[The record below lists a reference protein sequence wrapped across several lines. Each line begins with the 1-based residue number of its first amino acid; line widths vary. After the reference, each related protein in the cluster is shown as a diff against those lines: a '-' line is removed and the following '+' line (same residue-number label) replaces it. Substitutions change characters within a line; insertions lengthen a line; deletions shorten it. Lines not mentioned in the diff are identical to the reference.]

1 MKLMKFRQPDFKL
14 KILGSY
20 PDLIAHILSVIVQV
34 LQVKHTIAAFEIM
47 EDDSQNARVAYL
59 GIGQQPVVKGLC
71 AVTTIKTE
79 GWKRSYVILTHSKNE
94 DGDMFLLF
102 LCALVI
108 RVTKT
113 SLEISSS
120 PTGFIKHLWMYMST
134 QSLKVLQ
141 KYSQHLFG
149 R

>member
-1 MKLMKFRQPDFKL
+1 MKFRLPDFKL

-34 LQVKHTIAAFEIM
+34 LQVRHTIAAFEIM
-47 EDDSQNARVAYL
+47 EDKSQNARVVYL
-59 GIGQQPVVKGLC
+59 GLGQQPVVKGLC

-79 GWKRSYVILTHSKNE
+79 GWKRSYVILTHSTNE

-108 RVTKT
+108 RVH
-113 SLEISSS
+113 EI
-120 PTGFIKHLWMYMST
+120 
-134 QSLKVLQ
+134 
-141 KYSQHLFG
+141 G

>member
-1 MKLMKFRQPDFKL
+1 MKFRQPDFKL
-14 KILGSY
+14 KILSSY

-47 EDDSQNARVAYL
+47 EDKSQNARVAYL
-59 GIGQQPVVKGLC
+59 GLGQQPVVKGLC
-71 AVTTIKTE
+71 AVTTIKTG
-79 GWKRSYVILTHSKNE
+79 GWKRSYVILTHSTNE

-108 RVTKT
+108 RVH
-113 SLEISSS
+113 EI
-120 PTGFIKHLWMYMST
+120 
-134 QSLKVLQ
+134 
-141 KYSQHLFG
+141 G

>member
-1 MKLMKFRQPDFKL
+1 
-14 KILGSY
+14 
-20 PDLIAHILSVIVQV
+20 
-34 LQVKHTIAAFEIM
+34 M

-59 GIGQQPVVKGLC
+59 GLGQQPVVKGLC

-79 GWKRSYVILTHSKNE
+79 GWKRSYVLLTHSTNE

-108 RVTKT
+108 RVH
-113 SLEISSS
+113 EI
-120 PTGFIKHLWMYMST
+120 
-134 QSLKVLQ
+134 
-141 KYSQHLFG
+141 G

>member
-1 MKLMKFRQPDFKL
+1 MKFRQPDFKL

-47 EDDSQNARVAYL
+47 KDKSQNARVAYL
-59 GIGQQPVVKGLC
+59 GLGQQPVVKGLC

-79 GWKRSYVILTHSKNE
+79 GWKRSYVILTHSTNE

-102 LCALVI
+102 PCALVI
-108 RVTKT
+108 RVH
-113 SLEISSS
+113 EIE
-120 PTGFIKHLWMYMST
+120 
-134 QSLKVLQ
+134 
-141 KYSQHLFG
+141 

>member
-1 MKLMKFRQPDFKL
+1 MLADPRALCQRFVLPLFNTAPTQRKGGCTTTTVG
-14 KILGSY
+14 LGEKDEIQTAWLQTQD
-20 PDLIAHILSVIVQV
+20 PWLLIVQV

-47 EDDSQNARVAYL
+47 EDKSQNARVAYL
-59 GIGQQPVVKGLC
+59 GLGQQPVVKGLC

-79 GWKRSYVILTHSKNE
+79 GWKRSYVILTHSTNE

-108 RVTKT
+108 RVH
-113 SLEISSS
+113 EI
-120 PTGFIKHLWMYMST
+120 
-134 QSLKVLQ
+134 
-141 KYSQHLFG
+141 G

>member
-1 MKLMKFRQPDFKL
+1 MKFRQPDFKL

-47 EDDSQNARVAYL
+47 KDKSQNARVAYL
-59 GIGQQPVVKGLC
+59 GLGQQPVVKGLC

-79 GWKRSYVILTHSKNE
+79 GWKRSYVIFTHSTNE

-102 LCALVI
+102 PCALVI
-108 RVTKT
+108 RVH
-113 SLEISSS
+113 EIE
-120 PTGFIKHLWMYMST
+120 
-134 QSLKVLQ
+134 
-141 KYSQHLFG
+141 

>member
-1 MKLMKFRQPDFKL
+1 MKFRQPDFKL

-47 EDDSQNARVAYL
+47 KDKSQNARVAYL
-59 GIGQQPVVKGLC
+59 GLGQQPVVKGLC
-71 AVTTIKTE
+71 AVTTIKTG
-79 GWKRSYVILTHSKNE
+79 GWKRSYVILTHSTNE
-94 DGDMFLLF
+94 DGGMFLLF

-108 RVTKT
+108 RVH
-113 SLEISSS
+113 EI
-120 PTGFIKHLWMYMST
+120 
-134 QSLKVLQ
+134 
-141 KYSQHLFG
+141 G

>member
-1 MKLMKFRQPDFKL
+1 MKRMKFRQPDFKL

-47 EDDSQNARVAYL
+47 EDKSQNARVVYL
-59 GIGQQPVVKGLC
+59 GLGQQPVVKGLC

-79 GWKRSYVILTHSKNE
+79 GWKRSYVILTHSTNE

-108 RVTKT
+108 RVH
-113 SLEISSS
+113 EI
-120 PTGFIKHLWMYMST
+120 
-134 QSLKVLQ
+134 
-141 KYSQHLFG
+141 G